1 MPINYPLRWTLQKT
15 ALKLDEIFVPQLLE
29 IDTSISWSSLLKL
42 DENFIKVFF
51 LNPFL
56 TLFMSKTVIA
66 T

>member
-1 MPINYPLRWTLQKT
+1 MSKRVCPKT